1 MPCPASGQ
9 ISIQS
14 LVDEFGGSAPHA
26 MSEYY
31 RNAGLVPSNNT
42 SVPTS
47 GEFGLTDCYSA
58 VNEIQHTHSSNATDQ
73 NYATVF
79 GSNWAST
86 VPKRITINNG
96 VTIGA
101 TGSNYAMT
109 LPSGMGGTLI
119 IDNAGTVQGYGGAA
133 GGAGGTCI
141 HVSSSGVT
149 VNNTGTIQAGG
160 GGGANGGA
168 GGAGGD
174 GSFVTESNHTGT
186 SSGSNCSH
194 YSGGWFSSQGGSNP
208 IQGGGINSSWSG
220 DQLCQTCHGGG
231 KVAYG
236 DQGSSSFHANQT
248 FYNYQWGRNWGTGSM
263 WNQHRYWK
271 FQNQGCANKTTTN
284 TTGGTGGSAGAGR
297 VGQGYNQ
304 SAGSGAAGGSG
315 GAASGTGA
323 GAGGDGGAG
332 GAGGAFGASGS
343 AGSNGST
350 GANGN
355 ESNGA
360 AGASAGSV
368 GVAGHYV
375 FKNGVTVTVN
385 NSGTV
390 AGQIN

>member
-9 ISIQS
+9 ISIQDI
-14 LVDEFGGSAPHA
+14 VDEFGGSAPHK

-31 RNAGLVPSNNT
+31 RNGGEIPSNNT
-42 SVPTS
+42 NVPES
-47 GEFGLTDCYSA
+47 GAISLTNFYSA

-86 VPKRITINNG
+86 VPKRIIINSG

-133 GGAGGTCI
+133 GSAGGTCI
-141 HVSSSGVT
+141 HVSSGGVT
-149 VNNTGTIQAGG
+149 INNTGSIQAGG
-160 GGGANGGA
+160 GGGGAGGA
-168 GGAGGD
+168 GGAGGN
-174 GSFVTESNHTGT
+174 GSFVTESGHTGT

-194 YSGGWFSSQGGSNP
+194 YSGGWFSSAGGSNP
-208 IQGGGINSSWSG
+208 IQGGGINSVWSG
-220 DQLCQTCHGGG
+220 DQLCQQCHGGG
-231 KVAYG
+231 KVAHG
-236 DQGSSSFHANQT
+236 DQGSSTFSANQI
-248 FYNYQWGRNWGTGSM
+248 FFNYQWGRNYGTGSM
-263 WNQHRYWK
+263 WNQYRYWK
-271 FQNQGCANKTTTN
+271 FQNQGCATKTTTN
-284 TTGGTGGSAGAGR
+284 TTGGAGGSAGAGG

-304 SAGSGAAGGSG
+304 SAGSGTAGGSG
-315 GAASGTGA
+315 AAAGGTGA

-343 AGSNGST
+343 NGTDGST

-360 AGASAGSV
+360 AGASAGSG

-375 FKNGVTVTVN
+375 FKNGVSVTVN

>member
-1 MPCPASGQ
+1 
-9 ISIQS
+9 
-14 LVDEFGGSAPHA
+14 

-31 RNAGLVPSNNT
+31 RNAGLVPGNNT

-47 GEFGLTDCYSA
+47 GQFSLTNCYSA

-79 GSNWAST
+79 GDNWAST
-86 VPKRITINNG
+86 VPKRIIINNG

-101 TGSNYAMT
+101 TGSNHAMT

-133 GGAGGTCI
+133 GGAGGNCI
-141 HVSSSGVT
+141 HVSSGGVT
-149 VNNTGTIQAGG
+149 INNTGSLQAGG

-168 GGAGGD
+168 GGAGGA
-174 GSFVTESNHTGT
+174 GSFVTESNHTG
-186 SSGSNCSH
+186 SSTGGNCSH
-194 YSGGWFSSQGGSNP
+194 YSGGWFSSAGGSNP
-208 IQGGGINSSWSG
+208 IQGGGINNSWSG

-231 KVAYG
+231 KVAHG
-236 DQGSSSFHANQT
+236 DQGSSQFHANQT
-248 FYNYQWGRNWGTGSM
+248 FYNYQWGRNIGTGSQ

-271 FQNQGCANKTTTN
+271 FHNQGCANKATTN
-284 TTGGTGGSAGAGR
+284 TTGGGVGAGYSQSAGSAGAG
-297 VGQGYNQ
+297 
-304 SAGSGAAGGSG
+304 GSGAAAG
-315 GAASGTGA
+315 GTGA

-332 GAGGAFGASGS
+332 GAGGALGASGATGS
-343 AGSNGST
+343 AGAT

-355 ESNGA
+355 EANGA
-360 AGASAGSV
+360 AGAAAGSV

-375 FKNGVTVTVN
+375 FKNSVSVTVN